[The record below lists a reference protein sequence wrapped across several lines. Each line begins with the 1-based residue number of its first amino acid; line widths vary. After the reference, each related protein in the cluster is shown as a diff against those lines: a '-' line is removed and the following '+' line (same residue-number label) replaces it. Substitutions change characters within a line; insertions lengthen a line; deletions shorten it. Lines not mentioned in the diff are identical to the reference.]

1 MKIYHKEISFDT
13 EGELD
18 IKNLTPEIL
27 NTARESKVVNG
38 IINVFSIGS
47 TAAISILEYE
57 PGLKKDMATIMDKM
71 VPKGIEYEHHKRWGD
86 FNGHSHIRASIV
98 KSSITLPLINGD
110 VVLGTWQQVVFIE
123 FDIRP
128 RKRKVIVSILG
139 EE

>member
-1 MKIYHKEISFDT
+1 MRVYHKEISFDT

-27 NTARESKVVNG
+27 NIARESKIING
-38 IINVFSIGS
+38 IVNVFSIGS

-57 PGLKKDMATIMDKM
+57 PGLKKDMATIMDRM
-71 VPKGIEYEHHKRWGD
+71 VPKEIEYEHHKRWGD
-86 FNGHSHIRASIV
+86 FNGHSHIRASII

-128 RKRKVIVSILG
+128 RKRKVIVSIVG